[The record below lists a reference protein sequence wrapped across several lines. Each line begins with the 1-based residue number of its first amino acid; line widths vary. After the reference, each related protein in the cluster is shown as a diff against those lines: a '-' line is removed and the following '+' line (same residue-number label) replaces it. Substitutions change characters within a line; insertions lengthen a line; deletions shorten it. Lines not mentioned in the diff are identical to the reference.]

1 MPNEKKMAKQKANAL
16 RRKMNKMIAVG
27 TISLAQINAMKGTRW
42 MTFAECEDA
51 IMNNNFDK
59 YME

>member
-16 RRKMNKMIAVG
+16 RRKMNKAVAVG
-27 TISLAQINAMKGTRW
+27 TISLAQINAMKGTRA
-42 MTFAECEDA
+42 MNLAECLDA
-51 IMNNNFDK
+51 LDNGFGN